1 MRVAVLLLTCLAVIL
16 VVGAIALY
24 QRGLL
29 SAEVARMW
37 LPQEKKGKETAQVA
51 APVGLAAALEE
62 KERLIEQQ
70 RRESEQVAERVNQQ
84 KQELEVEMAKLDEQ
98 LETLQ
103 KEAEARGETA
113 AGNARV
119 SELVKIYEGMEPEEA
134 AAILE
139 NLPDEQVADI
149 LLRMRRRQAAQVMQS
164 LSTEKGVTVSA
175 HILPETLGN
184 VELANLHGEEV
195 N

>member
-1 MRVAVLLLTCLAVIL
+1 VAVIL

-29 SAEVARMW
+29 SAEVARLW
-37 LPQEKKGKETAQVA
+37 LPQEKKEKAPA
-51 APVGLAAALEE
+51 HLASPVGLAASLKE
-62 KERLIEQQ
+62 KERLVEQQ
-70 RRESEQVAERVNQQ
+70 RRESEQLAERVNQQ
-84 KQELEVEMAKLDEQ
+84 KQELEAEMAKLDKQ
-98 LETLQ
+98 LDTIQ
-103 KEAEARGETA
+103 KETESRGETA

-119 SELVKIYEGMEPEEA
+119 TDLVKIYEGMEPEEA

-164 LSTEKGVTVSA
+164 LSTEKGVAVSA
-175 HILPETLGN
+175 YILPETLGN